1 MARNV
6 LNINCLTAGL
16 VLVALT
22 TGPGMAA
29 ASTGDLRLVDA
40 AEQRDI
46 RAVRALVEKVD
57 VNASQPDG
65 ATALQ
70 WAVHWDD
77 REAVDLLLD
86 AGADVNATNEY
97 GVSPLALAALNG
109 SATVMERLIT
119 AGADVNHALPS
130 GETILMTAART
141 GNVNAVRALLKDGAS
156 IDASEVSHGQTALMW
171 AVAEDHVEIARELIG
186 HGADVQARSAAEF
199 TPLMFAAREGNPAM
213 VKLLLDSGAD
223 VNATATEKTV
233 ARWASTPDPDP
244 DVDPDPDPDPDA
256 DADADADPDVDPDAD
271 ADEESPRSVN
281 ALLVATV
288 RGHVPVAELLLEHGA
303 DAGFVE
309 AGYGPLHWASGV
321 WESLTA
327 KAYGEASEGEWAVLA
342 GIRPRDE
349 KLRLVAALLEHGA
362 DPNAPMTAS
371 LPRQGSGM
379 AKTGRQAGATPFL
392 IAAAS
397 ADLDVMRLLLEHGA
411 DAELVTEDGNTAL
424 IMAAGI
430 GSATNEEIV
439 PESDRVEALR
449 FLFDAGARLDDAN
462 ELGETALHGAVYGDH
477 VDVIQ
482 FLADAGA
489 NLNLKNKVGQTPLGA
504 AEGRRIGIFFS
515 ETPDA
520 IARLRQLGAV
530 SEGKV
535 TLADTLRRQKN
546 GEFFGR

>member
-46 RAVRALVEKVD
+46 RAVRALVENVD

-65 ATALQ
+65 ATALH

-233 ARWASTPDPDP
+233 ARWASTPDLDP
-244 DVDPDPDPDPDA
+244 DVDPDPDP
-256 DADADADPDVDPDAD
+256 DADADPDVDPDAD

-327 KAYGEASEGEWAVLA
+327 KDYGEASEGEWAVLA

-371 LPRQGSGM
+371 LPRNGSGM
-379 AKTGRQAGATPFL
+379 ASTGRQAGATPFL

-411 DAELVTEDGNTAL
+411 DPELVTEGGNTAL

-462 ELGETALHGAVYGDH
+462 ERGETALHGAVYGDH
-477 VDVIQ
+477 VGVIQ

-489 NLNLKNKVGQTPLGA
+489 NLNLKNEVGQTPLGA